1 MSSST
6 TTSYTKLNDVVIHD
20 EEMDLKYDDNNN
32 NDKIINE
39 TKIDDKNN
47 MEDDNDTKA
56 TSSFGSAVLN
66 TFNTMVGVGTLSL
79 PFALRHGGWVML
91 ILLFVVYILATQA
104 ARLIGI
110 MMDDDH
116 SLKSYGDIAMKAF
129 GKRGMALVTLI
140 FSIELFCACGMFL
153 VLTGDTLNSIF
164 PQYSQQTFVL
174 FSSIFMIP
182 TALTTRLDFLAY
194 LSFLGMT
201 GSTVLL
207 LVIVYLG
214 GRSNVEDGSYL
225 HPQPTRIWTTIE
237 EAPFSIG
244 LCIVGFAGHAVFP
257 SIKNSMK
264 NKKSYGKM
272 MITSFT
278 LAFIFYLTVA
288 ILGYLMY
295 GEDVEKEVDLNFR
308 EGINNGKHGKFTFAV
323 FAVSLTSWLVAI
335 NPATKFGL
343 CMNPVAKNL
352 EQIFGV
358 QNSPIKVLLI
368 PIILSGLCLGLCIIL
383 PFFAKM
389 ASFIGALCSSFSS
402 VIFPFY
408 AYYTLSYEK
417 LNTWERSMNLFIA
430 FFGFVMCIT
439 GLFGVIESFELQN

>member
-1 MSSST
+1 
-6 TTSYTKLNDVVIHD
+6 
-20 EEMDLKYDDNNN
+20 
-32 NDKIINE
+32 
-39 TKIDDKNN
+39 
-47 MEDDNDTKA
+47 
-56 TSSFGSAVLN
+56 
-66 TFNTMVGVGTLSL
+66 
-79 PFALRHGGWVML
+79 
-91 ILLFVVYILATQA
+91 
-104 ARLIGI
+104 
-110 MMDDDH
+110 
-116 SLKSYGDIAMKAF
+116 
-129 GKRGMALVTLI
+129 
-140 FSIELFCACGMFL
+140 
-153 VLTGDTLNSIF
+153 
-164 PQYSQQTFVL
+164 
-174 FSSIFMIP
+174 
-182 TALTTRLDFLAY
+182 
-194 LSFLGMT
+194 
-201 GSTVLL
+201 
-207 LVIVYLG
+207 
-214 GRSNVEDGSYL
+214 
-225 HPQPTRIWTTIE
+225 
-237 EAPFSIG
+237 
-244 LCIVGFAGHAVFP
+244 
-257 SIKNSMK
+257 
-264 NKKSYGKM
+264 

-343 CMNPVAKNL
+343 CMNPIAKNL

-358 QNSPIKVLLI
+358 QNSPMKVLLI
-368 PIILSGLCLGLCIIL
+368 RIILSGLCLGLCIIL

-439 GLFGVIESFELQN
+439 GLFGVIEII